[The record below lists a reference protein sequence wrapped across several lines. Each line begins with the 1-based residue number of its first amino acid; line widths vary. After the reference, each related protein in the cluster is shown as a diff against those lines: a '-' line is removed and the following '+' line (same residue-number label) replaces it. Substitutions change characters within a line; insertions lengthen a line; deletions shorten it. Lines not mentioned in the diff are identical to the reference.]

1 MKVSDIIVEAFTTPY
16 AVDWEHDIRSH
27 DALVTLPDGTDLT
40 IMFTLDDSRTDTWE
54 VEFHRGL
61 SQDITGQGDAY
72 RVFATVL
79 DAMQQFIDTRKPNVL
94 QFTATNTDDSGEENL
109 SRSKLY
115 TRLVDRYARKWGYNV
130 DTAADW
136 GEKIFYRLKRMS

>member
-1 MKVSDIIVEAFTTPY
+1 MKVSDIIMEAFTAPY
-16 AVDWEHDIRSH
+16 SVDWEHDIRSH
-27 DALVTLPDGTDLT
+27 DALVTLPDGTNLT
-40 IMFTLDDSRTDTWE
+40 IMFTLDDSRTDTWD

-79 DAMQQFIDTRKPNVL
+79 DAMQQFINTRKPNVL
-94 QFTATNTDDSGEENL
+94 QFNATKTDDSGEENL

-130 DTAADW
+130 DTSADW
-136 GEKIFYRLKRMS
+136 GEYISYRLKRMS